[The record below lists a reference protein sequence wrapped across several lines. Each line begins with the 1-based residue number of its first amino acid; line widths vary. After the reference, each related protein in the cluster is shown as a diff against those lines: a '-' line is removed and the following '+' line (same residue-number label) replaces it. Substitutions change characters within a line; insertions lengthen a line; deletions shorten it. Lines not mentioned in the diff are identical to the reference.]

1 MSIYFQALMQHCFKK
16 DVVHYCAV
24 RLHIHKCKLR
34 LQHAEI
40 CTCVKKNPEMLSNDL
55 ADEV

>member
-1 MSIYFQALMQHCFKK
+1 MQHCFKK
-16 DVVHYCAV
+16 YVVHYCAV

-55 ADEV
+55 ADQYVEV